1 MVRWYPTLIICLQSN
16 LDASLFD
23 NKFCCR
29 GTARRAESIKILST
43 VEKKLCNKS
52 NGVRLVDCRMG
63 VVSKLCGGRRRRVF
77 FRATPCYSAVM
88 LCPVSDYSLSVSLSV
103 TNLSS
108 AETAECRPRITQTK
122 SHDDLGTL
130 VFWGQTLVKF
140 YRDHPQR
147 GRQMLV
153 G

>member
-1 MVRWYPTLIICLQSN
+1 MVRWYPALIICLQAN

-29 GTARRAESIKILST
+29 GTARRAESMKILST

-63 VVSKLCGGRRRRVF
+63 VVSKLRQSVSQ
-77 FRATPCYSAVM
+77 CYSAVM

-130 VFWGQTLVKF
+130 VF
-140 YRDHPQR
+140 
-147 GRQMLV
+147 
-153 G
+153 